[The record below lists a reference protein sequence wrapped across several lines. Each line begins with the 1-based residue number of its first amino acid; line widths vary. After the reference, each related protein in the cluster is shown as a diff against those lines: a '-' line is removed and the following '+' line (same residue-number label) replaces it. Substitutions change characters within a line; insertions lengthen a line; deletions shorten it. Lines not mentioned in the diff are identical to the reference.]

1 VCAVADAVLL
11 VVFGLA
17 FVVGA
22 WRGALRQLLVAGAWL
37 VSFLAAAYLRDQVAN
52 WLSPQQ
58 PELSWQYTQM
68 LSFLLV
74 FGAMF
79 GVLALIIEVTGTR
92 MTLSRRQWVDDWLGG
107 LLGVIVAILVVG
119 SLMIIFDSYYT
130 GGYPTSLEIYLVQ
143 VIHSGLMDSNI
154 GQALHA
160 SLVPGLLAVGGLLLP
175 ANVVHPG

>member
-1 VCAVADAVLL
+1 
-11 VVFGLA
+11 
-17 FVVGA
+17 
-22 WRGALRQLLVAGAWL
+22 
-37 VSFLAAAYLRDQVAN
+37 
-52 WLSPQQ
+52 
-58 PELSWQYTQM
+58 
-68 LSFLLV
+68 
-74 FGAMF
+74 
-79 GVLALIIEVTGTR
+79 